1 MSRNDAFAALFR
13 LWSSARNHGDLV
25 GDDLWLEHSSLSD
38 LDDIGGLN
46 GLGSAMEKV
55 GWARVETS
63 KTGISLP
70 KFREFNFPKSNVE
83 RCQEWREKNRRAN
96 DAQTTRSTS
105 PLLYSTDPVRPSSNK
120 PIRSDSG
127 RTGSNSLVGP
137 DSAPKT
143 LEAFTDRVT
152 VAVLNALKL
161 SSNQRTTQRRPIGA
175 VARRIWRLEDRLK
188 QAALAVNLAK
198 EKAGAGLDNP
208 VAAWQAEA
216 NRLWPK
222 EER

>member
-1 MSRNDAFAALFR
+1 M
-13 LWSSARNHGDLV
+13 
-25 GDDLWLEHSSLSD
+25 
-38 LDDIGGLN
+38 
-46 GLGSAMEKV
+46 
-55 GWARVETS
+55 
-63 KTGISLP
+63 
-70 KFREFNFPKSNVE
+70 
-83 RCQEWREKNRRAN
+83 
-96 DAQTTRSTS
+96 
-105 PLLYSTDPVRPSSNK
+105 
-120 PIRSDSG
+120 
-127 RTGSNSLVGP
+127 
-137 DSAPKT
+137 
-143 LEAFTDRVT
+143 T